1 MAEKILSIQVSWA
14 LEKVAVESDTVPAP
28 TIKLN
33 EEDEE
38 DLLGGG
44 WLNDGHFAV
53 VNALLKHQWPQQN
66 GLENT
71 LTITAG
77 YFRSEY
83 TY

>member
-1 MAEKILSIQVSWA
+1 MAEKILSIQVSRA

-33 EEDEE
+33 EDEE

-53 VNALLKHQWPQQN
+53 VNAVFQK
-66 GLENT
+66 
-71 LTITAG
+71 
-77 YFRSEY
+77 
-83 TY
+83 